1 MKFAWK
7 IGNWLNR
14 KKNQFSD
21 FSDSYFSSYGRFSAI
36 FCDVI
41 TPIFD
46 DNSKNINLRIFSLF
60 FPYYT
65 AHSPSS
71 IKGWSKVRGGVCTS
85 LIGKNPFFWRVPTIF
100 ALCTHFSFKENIVLG
115 WNQSSNF
122 LPQKV
127 VTDMR
132 YFLLLS
138 ETVLNIFCFGLI
150 PAVSLRSVHK
160 HNLYNGVKFVC
171 SNNLELICN

>member
-1 MKFAWK
+1 MKFTWK

-46 DNSKNINLRIFSLF
+46 DNSKNINLRILF
-60 FPYYT
+60 IIFPVLYSRLPII
-65 AHSPSS
+65 HKRL
-71 IKGWSKVRGGVCTS
+71 IKSEGGG
-85 LIGKNPFFWRVPTIF
+85 LHILNWEKPIFWGVPTIF
-100 ALCTHFSFKENIVLG
+100 ARCTHFSFKENIVLG
-115 WNQSSNF
+115 WNQSSKL

-132 YFLLLS
+132 YFLLLRRCVEWLIRS
-138 ETVLNIFCFGLI
+138 DRGGATKTKQKRNMFNTVSDVVL
-150 PAVSLRSVHK
+150 SDLR
-160 HNLYNGVKFVC
+160 NCY
-171 SNNLELICN
+171 I